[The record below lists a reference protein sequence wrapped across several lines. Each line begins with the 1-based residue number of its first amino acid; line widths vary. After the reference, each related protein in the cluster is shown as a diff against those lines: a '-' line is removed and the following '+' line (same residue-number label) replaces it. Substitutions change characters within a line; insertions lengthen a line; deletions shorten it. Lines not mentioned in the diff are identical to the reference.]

1 LEIIDAILK
10 AIPYFKSIMREEVTI
25 AVLDRTHILGYFE
38 SGIKM
43 GFKTG
48 ARLDPG
54 FENFSALKNG
64 REPNL
69 MHLPKDMYGIPLDMV
84 TIPIFDDNNEVVAAL
99 TVSYNASAKDEL
111 DNVISNNY
119 EHTNQLVET
128 VQQVAAHSQELQ
140 ATTEQIL
147 QNTQHAVQNSA
158 KVNEVAGFIKEISEQ
173 TNLLGLNAAIEAARV
188 GEAGAGFGI
197 VAQEVRKLSVESK
210 KATVDIA
217 AALKDVQESISQIER
232 ELDQIVSASQEQTK
246 MVNLFM
252 NITEQMQQSSEK
264 LQVVSDNL
272 ITYQV

>member
-1 LEIIDAILK
+1 
-10 AIPYFKSIMREEVTI
+10 MREEVTI
-25 AVLDRTHILGYFE
+25 AVLGRTHILGYYE
-38 SGIKM
+38 SEGIKL
-43 GFKTG
+43 GFETG
-48 ARLDPG
+48 SPLAPG
-54 FENFSALKNG
+54 FEDFAALKNG
-64 REPNL
+64 REPSL
-69 MHLPKDMYGIPLDMV
+69 MHLPEEMYGVALDMV
-84 TIPIFDDNNEVVAAL
+84 SVPIFDDNKEVVAAFS
-99 TVSYNASAKDEL
+99 VSYNVTAKSEL

-119 EHTNQLVET
+119 ENTNHLVEM

-147 QNTQHAVQNSA
+147 QNTQHAVHNSA

-217 AALKDVQESISQIER
+217 AALKDVQESIRQIER
-232 ELDQIVSASQEQTK
+232 ELEQIVTASQEQTK
-246 MVNLFM
+246 MVTSFIE
-252 NITEQMQQSSEK
+252 ITEKMHQSSET

-272 ITYQV
+272 TSYQV